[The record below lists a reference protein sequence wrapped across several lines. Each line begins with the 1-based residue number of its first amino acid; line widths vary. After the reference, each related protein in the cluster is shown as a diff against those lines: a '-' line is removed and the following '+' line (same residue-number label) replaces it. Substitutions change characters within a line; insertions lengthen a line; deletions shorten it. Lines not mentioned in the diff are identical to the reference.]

1 MVEKELKK
9 HIWRWNLKC
18 LGWDKQVSKSITH
31 FCFLNLKKKK
41 LFPKDGSVQIK
52 ITAAEVVPG
61 TLQEQTRFIYSFS
74 FLIALQNNEITFP
87 DS

>member
-1 MVEKELKK
+1 M
-9 HIWRWNLKC
+9 
-18 LGWDKQVSKSITH
+18 
-31 FCFLNLKKKK
+31 
-41 LFPKDGSVQIK
+41 FPKDGSVQIK